1 MPESFCTLKGV
12 LRGVIKISPSVK
24 SHFVHLKDNRP
35 AFLNDAHLVKPGL
48 EKREA
53 SRPAVGTRPET
64 INELVQPQKRLQ
76 RNIVC

>member
-1 MPESFCTLKGV
+1 MCW
-12 LRGVIKISPSVK
+12 VIKISPSVK

-48 EKREA
+48 EEREA
-53 SRPAVGTRPET
+53 SRPAVGTWPES
-64 INELVQPQKRLQ
+64 IDELVQLQERLQ